1 VKRWLQLAFFLTL
14 TESVASAAT
23 WQDCRALRLHGKDAT
38 PCFTTLTRST
48 DPAIRAEGFWGLKQ
62 WEQANAEFRQAL
74 QANPSPAVSVRWGLL
89 LHERFNDTEAAD
101 LFHEALA
108 KDPSYAPAYYALALV
123 GADGFDGRAPQYLAK
138 ALELDPKSVPTH
150 ELAADMALEDS
161 DTASA
166 IQQADAALALAPDAL
181 DAMAIHAAVE
191 LLADRSPKPWL
202 DRMEAVNPH
211 NGEPWSRIA
220 YHLVQNRRYQDG
232 VAYYRIAIE
241 RDPNLWSAHSQLGIN
256 LMRLGQQE
264 EPARELQLAYDHHF
278 TDTAT
283 VNSLQLLDS
292 YKNFVTIKDETKD
305 QTTILRLNRS
315 EAELLRPYFQ
325 EQLHKAM
332 ATYNAKYKMT
342 LPRPVQVEVYPEH
355 EDFAVRTTGLPGLG
369 ALGVTFGEVVAMD
382 SPSARKPGDFHWA
395 ATLWHELSHVYI
407 LTATNE
413 RVPRW
418 FTEGLAVHE
427 ESQASPEWGDRVT
440 PDILQAMH
448 DKKLLPVETID
459 RGFIYPEY
467 PSQVVVSYFEAG
479 SMCDYIA
486 QRWGEAKLLDLV
498 HAFAS
503 ETPTPQVIAST
514 LGEPAEQ
521 FDKDFFAW
529 FDHQFGPQAAHLDA
543 WKQGM
548 AELSQAA
555 KAKDFST
562 VVSKGETVKAL
573 YPQYIGD
580 ANAYEFIAQAQL
592 AQSNKPAAIA
602 ALTQYQTMGGH
613 DPSTLKQLAA
623 LEEEAGDKAAAAA
636 TLDRLNLVYP
646 VADEDLHR
654 HLGHLWMDQKNYPG
668 AIREFGSVLALHP
681 LDQAQAQ
688 YDLASAYLSTGD
700 KDKAEQADL
709 LALEAAPGFRPA
721 QKLLLE
727 LHAELHAEP
736 TAK

>member
-1 VKRWLQLAFFLTL
+1 VKRWRQLAFCLTL
-14 TESVASAAT
+14 TPSLAQAAT
-23 WQDCRALRLHGKDAT
+23 WQDCRALRLHGKNAT
-38 PCFTTLTRST
+38 PCFTSLTRAT
-48 DPAIRAEGFWGLKQ
+48 DPAIRAEGFWGLEQ

-74 QANPSPAVSVRWGLL
+74 ENNASPAVRVRWGLL
-89 LHERFNDTEAAD
+89 LHERFNNTEAVD

-108 KDPSYAPAYYALALV
+108 KDPSYAPAYYGLALV
-123 GADGFDGRAPQYLAK
+123 SADGFDGRAPRYLAK

-161 DTASA
+161 DTTAA
-166 IQQADAALALAPDAL
+166 IKQADAALALAPDAL

-191 LLADRSPKPWL
+191 LLADRPPQPWL
-202 DRMEAVNPH
+202 DRIGTVNPH
-211 NGEPWSRIA
+211 YGEAWSRIA

-241 RDPNLWSAHSQLGIN
+241 RQPDLWSAHSQLGIN
-256 LMRLGQQE
+256 LMRLGQQD

-292 YKNFVTIKDETKD
+292 YKNFVTIQD
-305 QTTILRLNRS
+305 QTTILRLNRK
-315 EAELLRPYFQ
+315 EAELLKPYFE

-342 LPRPVQVEVYPEH
+342 LPKPVQVEVYPDH

-407 LTATNE
+407 LTATHD

-440 PDILQAMH
+440 PDILLALR

-467 PSQVVVSYFEAG
+467 PAQVVVSYFEAG

-486 QRWGEAKLLDLV
+486 QRWSEGKLLDLV
-498 HAFAS
+498 HAFAA
-503 ETPTPQVIAST
+503 ETPTPQVIALT

-521 FDKDFFAW
+521 FDEDFFAW
-529 FDHQFGPQAAHLDA
+529 LDHQFGPQAAQLDA

-548 AELSQAA
+548 ADLSQAA
-555 KAKDFST
+555 KAKDFAA
-562 VVSKGETVKAL
+562 VISKGEAVKTL

-592 AQSNKPAAIA
+592 AQANKQASIT

-613 DPSTLKQLAA
+613 DPSTLKHLAA
-623 LEEEAGDKAAAAA
+623 LEEEAGDKPAAAA

-688 YDLASAYLSTGD
+688 YDLATAYLATGD

-709 LALEAAPGFRPA
+709 LALEAAPDFRPA
-721 QKLLLE
+721 QKLLLQ
-727 LHAELHAEP
+727 LHAKP